1 MKDVIVPRNTR
12 GSNMDEPLWFPPN
25 AQRDPDNTPE
35 ENARIDALLK
45 KLDDIC
51 RNWKIDQPP
60 QDKKD

>member
-1 MKDVIVPRNTR
+1 MKDVVVPKNTR
-12 GSNMDEPLWFPPN
+12 GSNMDEPLWFDPDE
-25 AQRDPDNTPE
+25 QRDPNNTPE